1 LTGVFFVVATG
12 VFPAPFAAG
21 FATGLALAFTGGAC
35 TAFLADLEA
44 DFATAV
50 LPLAAGFTGLA
61 GGDFDLLTI

>member
-1 LTGVFFVVATG
+1 L
-12 VFPAPFAAG
+12 AA
-21 FATGLALAFTGGAC
+21 
-35 TAFLADLEA
+35 LET